1 MKTISFSGIVILTA
15 IFFSC
20 DKKVDFGQF
29 TEANCPV
36 EISEGLRNSN
46 KFIYG
51 YMKVPEFHGK
61 RNSKSIELAVAVFKC
76 RNDTAS
82 REPFIL
88 NTGGP
93 GLSNIDNFVPELDGP
108 LGDLLLDKRDVV
120 IIELRGLKYSKPN
133 LFTPELTNLQI
144 SLLDKHL
151 PIDEIVKLYTD
162 TIKSI
167 YKRFANEGLN
177 LSAYNYFET
186 ANDIVYIME
195 QLGYDKFAV
204 FGSSAGTIVAQH
216 LLMNHPENLSGVIM
230 NAVVDIDNAMNEMH
244 LSSINML
251 ETIFGECES
260 NEKYAKAF
268 PDLKKRFL
276 AVLDSLNN
284 KPDTIIAKYPGRDE
298 AYTIVLNGDR
308 ISAWVFNEMY
318 WNTQLPM
325 SLHKIING
333 DYSELIESPGP
344 FFPMQDFSNGL
355 SWSMILSE
363 WPEATEEQ
371 IPLDSEYKTF
381 VKGTGL
387 LMFVPYFMNELRKVW
402 KVDELYDRKKAL
414 ATNVPVLMLSGQ
426 YDHVCPYGYAQEL
439 SKKFDTSYWY
449 VFRGVAHSPIDS
461 GPCGIMLVSQ
471 FLDNPDMAPDAS
483 CVEELRS
490 EFVVP

>member
-15 IFFSC
+15 IFCSC

-36 EISEGLRNSN
+36 EISEGLRNSD

-51 YMKVPEFHGK
+51 YITVPEFHGNH
-61 RNSKSIELAVAVFKC
+61 NSKSLELAVAVFKC
-76 RNDTAS
+76 RSDTVL
-82 REPFIL
+82 REPLVL

-133 LFTPELTNLQI
+133 LFTPELTSLQI
-144 SLLDKHL
+144 SLLDKNL
-151 PIDEIVKLYTD
+151 PVEEIIGIYTD

-167 YKRFANEGLN
+167 YKRFTDEGIN

-186 ANDIVYIME
+186 ANDIVYVME

-216 LLMNHPENLSGVIM
+216 LLMNYPERLTGVIM
-230 NAVVDIDNAMNEMH
+230 NAVVDIDNALNDMH
-244 LSSINML
+244 LSCINML
-251 ETIFGECES
+251 ETIFNECEN
-260 NEKYAKAF
+260 NEKYANAF
-268 PDLKKRFL
+268 PDLKRRFL
-276 AVLDSLNN
+276 AVLDSLNET
-284 KPDTIIAKYPGRDE
+284 PDTIIANYPGNNE
-298 AYTIVLNGDR
+298 EYKILINGDR
-308 ISAWVFNEMY
+308 ISAWVFSEMY
-318 WNTQLPM
+318 RNTQLPM
-325 SLHKIING
+325 SLHKIINR
-333 DYSELIESPGP
+333 DYSELTERPGP
-344 FFPMQDFSNGL
+344 FFPIQDFSNGL
-355 SWSMILSE
+355 SWSMIVSE
-363 WPEATEEQ
+363 WPEATEKQ

-402 KVDELYDRKKAL
+402 KVDALYDKKKAL

-426 YDHVCPYGYAQEL
+426 YDHVCPYGYAQDL
-439 SKKFDTSYWY
+439 SEKFDTSYCY